1 MGEEIIEF
9 TVSGS
14 PRVISRAIEEF
25 AAVHGSLHA
34 IVVPWE
40 SDKVTLSMAVTSAKA
55 DGWAIEHTNLG
66 TVKLTDIG
74 NDSPAWPSR
83 LPSLITRR
91 RNDWWR
97 FRRIRAPGAR
107 QVADRA
113 MTELTSSS
121 VATTLALR
129 VAEARVEDIGHAIAR
144 LAPSDLKRI
153 GAHAGDVLKITGGTI
168 AVARAEVSD
177 EGLEGSGP
185 DRRHMPQQLQRGLA
199 GASDGH
205 SNRIRPGS
213 GGTLLTVVGGV
224 APAVH
229 CASADA

>member
-74 NDSPAWPSR
+74 NDS
-83 LPSLITRR
+83 T
-91 RNDWWR
+91 
-97 FRRIRAPGAR
+97 
-107 QVADRA
+107 
-113 MTELTSSS
+113 
-121 VATTLALR
+121 R
-129 VAEARVEDIGHAIAR
+129 VAFALAEPDHPEKKR
-144 LAPSDLKRI
+144 LVALFDGFAHQVQNKLQTAP
-153 GAHAGDVLKITGGTI
+153 
-168 AVARAEVSD
+168 
-177 EGLEGSGP
+177 
-185 DRRHMPQQLQRGLA
+185 
-199 GASDGH
+199 
-205 SNRIRPGS
+205 
-213 GGTLLTVVGGV
+213 
-224 APAVH
+224 
-229 CASADA
+229 